1 MKQREGH
8 YKKRPAKQQPN
19 HPARRHERN
28 PNKSVFE
35 LLGPCGRLLAQAK
48 TPDQA
53 RGVYLAAFPA
63 IPRDLGSILVL
74 CEVCEPEDPYVVIQH
89 KRNRPKISR
98 RYP

>member
-1 MKQREGH
+1 MKQSKGH
-8 YKKRPAKQQPN
+8 PNKRPAGESRN
-19 HPARRHERN
+19 HPKRRLERN
-28 PNKSVFE
+28 PEKSVFE

-63 IPRDLGSILVL
+63 IPRDLGSILVV
-74 CEVCEPEDPYVVIQH
+74 CEVPEPEDPYVVIQH

>member
-1 MKQREGH
+1 MKTSKGRGQ
-8 YKKRPAKQQPN
+8 KRPAKKQRN
-19 HPARRHERN
+19 HPKRRHERN

-35 LLGPCGRLLAQAK
+35 LLGPCGKLLAQAK

-74 CEVCEPEDPYVVIQH
+74 SEVYEPEDPYVVIQH